1 MKNIF
6 SKTIVLILVS
16 CLSIGLSSCINKKSN
31 ANSNGLH
38 SKENE
43 TNLNMTSKVINLQK
57 MQSAKKTSVTVD
69 EVRNLLAESEK
80 LYSEY
85 DEIVLG
91 RDDGKGE
98 VIRTDADAAAAGDNV
113 TAEKYYQYLSDVQ
126 AIFLYRLGQILELGN
141 FASEGALGP
150 DYILTK
156 NSPIMFDV
164 VYMNIDSSEGSPF
177 EDNRYKLDY
186 YFKESREYDILSYAF
201 GLGPDEAKMIVSV
214 WYKPKGTG
222 NSAEVIFPSAEQ
234 SSVYSAM
241 IAREAAGHGK

>member
-1 MKNIF
+1 MKAT
-6 SKTIVLILVS
+6 KRILAVIIGITTVFVCVS
-16 CLSIGLSSCINKKSN
+16 CVRTQTAAEKSEM
-31 ANSNGLH
+31 SELPVR
-38 SKENE
+38 E
-43 TNLNMTSKVINLQK
+43 TSKVINLQK

-201 GLGPDEAKMIVSV
+201 GLGPDGAKMIVSV